1 MLLKKYPIAD
11 INFIGNEETY
21 VHDAIK
27 SNWISS
33 KGKYIDDFEFSFSK
47 YLDVKHS
54 ITTSNG
60 TTAIHLALESLG
72 IGYGDEVIVPSL
84 TFAATANAVIHSGA
98 SPVFVDSMNNH
109 WNLDYDKIS
118 QAITKKTKAII
129 PVHLYGHPCD
139 MLNIM
144 NVARKYKLFV
154 IEDCAEAP
162 GAIVDGKKVGS
173 IGDIGCFSFF
183 GNKILTTGEGG
194 MCVTNDSNLNEKMR
208 ILRDHGMDKSKK
220 YWHNEVGY
228 NYRMTNLNAAI
239 GLAQLEQVDNFLRK
253 RLELKKEYDNTI
265 DFNYKLLKP
274 MKNIYGKNVEWMYC
288 LNFKKEFINIRD
300 YLITELK
307 KKNIETRPF
316 FYPLHLM
323 KPYFKYI
330 NENDLFYNAENFG
343 LSGINLPLYPLLEKK
358 DVKYISNI
366 VNNILLVNE
375 VS

>member
-1 MLLKKYPIAD
+1 MKKIPIAD
-11 INFIGNEETY
+11 INFIGNEEAY
-21 VHDAIK
+21 VHDAVK

-98 SPVFVDSMNNH
+98 TPVFVDSMNTH
-109 WNLDYDKIS
+109 WNMDYDKIS
-118 QAITKKTKAII
+118 QLISKKTKAII

-144 NVARKYKLFV
+144 NIAKKHKLLV

-208 ILRDHGMDKSKK
+208 ILRDHGMDKNKK

-239 GLAQLEQVDNFLRK
+239 GLAQLEQVDDFLKK
-253 RLELKKEYDNTI
+253 RMELKKEYDNTI
-265 DFNYKLLKP
+265 DFNYKLLEP
-274 MKNIYGKNVEWMYC
+274 TKNIYGKNVEWVYC
-288 LNFKKEFINIRD
+288 LNFKKEFVDLRD
-300 YLITELK
+300 DLIYKLNK
-307 KKNIETRPF
+307 KGIETRPF
-316 FYPLHLM
+316 FYPLHIM
-323 KPYFKYI
+323 NPYLKYI
-330 NENDLFYNAENFG
+330 NKNTTYDNSERFG
-343 LSGINLPLYPLLEKK
+343 LTGINLPLYPSLEIK
-358 DVKYISNI
+358 DVQYISEV
-366 VNNILLVNE
+366 VNNILLVD
-375 VS
+375 